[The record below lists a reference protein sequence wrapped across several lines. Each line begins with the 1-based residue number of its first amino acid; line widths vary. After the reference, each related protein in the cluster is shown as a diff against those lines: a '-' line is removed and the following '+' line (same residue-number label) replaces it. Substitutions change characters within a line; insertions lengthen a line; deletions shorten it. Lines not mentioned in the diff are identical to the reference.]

1 MAKKTNAVYE
11 PGELD
16 RVRKQLGNLDPE
28 EARRIAEKLG
38 GEVGIEKS
46 APERRFNARDETV
59 DLSVGGRGPSR
70 SKPTRRVELSR
81 EEEGRSAPR
90 RDRSAVVDPEDDP
103 SVPVKPSYR
112 ERLKMDRYA
121 AQAEFEVKNPTQVLY
136 SMLALFGDP
145 PDLVNPDFVT
155 RRMNEYYQRIET
167 LVTAT
172 RTLLPRNNL
181 QRNERLRRESSFHFA
196 VLDALRYW
204 NIERFSSELAR
215 IQARPR
221 TAKTADFIDI
231 LKCVYRPL
239 YVLEKLDP
247 EAHIKEA
254 YRTLYKI
261 LLQENPVEA
270 KEKHQG
276 LIKAA
281 LASYSIS
288 SRNIRFYL
296 YPLLLKLLSD
306 RWLPYEEFF
315 DARKNRLASFL
326 GVSEKD
332 RLTAP
337 PEGESSGGDAAGKE
351 AAQPE
356 AAAASGQAETA
367 EKTEEAQEK
376 RAEGEPMNRALKRGL
391 ETLETLFP
399 KAGWQRLQEFPDLFP
414 YFAGIFDLKKGYDLI
429 APNDALQQVAIL
441 MLILEE
447 LFYALRYVSFGTIAG
462 SDGGA
467 ERADEVVNRIVS
479 GWHDFIEG
487 VLEKQYLPRLG
498 EYCRLLDGA
507 PESRTSTYAKRTLME
522 LYWLRRLYF
531 MPYFRFE
538 SVSPPPF
545 RRQEI
550 TPIYTEVRTLR
561 RILTAVAAG
570 IERGSREGGAE
581 KRLPCDGI
589 DNPWEPYVFQV
600 PNPLSVRLD
609 ALLGGKSSKRKTN
622 AALVFYTL
630 AVTTVL
636 DHLINEESSWAYGDE
651 GAPLFRS
658 VDGEG
663 IKPLFGVDERVDAE
677 LIFKETLKKHP

>member
-1 MAKKTNAVYE
+1 MAKKPNAVYE

-38 GEVGIEKS
+38 GEVGTEK
-46 APERRFNARDETV
+46 AAQERRISSRDETV
-59 DLSVGGRGPSR
+59 DLSVGGRGPSK
-70 SKPTRRVELSR
+70 SKPTRRVELGR
-81 EEEGRSAPR
+81 EEEPRPAPR
-90 RDRSAVVDPEDDP
+90 RERSAVVDPEDDP
-103 SVPVKPSYR
+103 AVPIKPGYR
-112 ERLKMDRYA
+112 ERLRMDRYA
-121 AQAEFEVKNPTQVLY
+121 AQAEFEVKNATQVIY
-136 SMLALFGDP
+136 SMITLFGDP
-145 PDLVNPDFVT
+145 PDYVNPDFVT
-155 RRMNEYYQRIET
+155 RRMNEYYQRLET

-181 QRNERLRRESSFHFA
+181 QRNERLRRESAFHYA
-196 VLDALRYW
+196 ILDVLRYW
-204 NIERFSSELAR
+204 NIERISSELAR

-231 LKCVYRPL
+231 LKCIYRPL
-239 YVLEKLDP
+239 YVLEKIDP

-254 YRTLYKI
+254 YRTLYKL
-261 LLQENPVEA
+261 LLQENAMEA
-270 KEKHQG
+270 KEKHHG

-306 RWLPYEEFF
+306 RWLPYDAFF

-332 RLTAP
+332 RLSPPPLGDIGVGSAP
-337 PEGESSGGDAAGKE
+337 QPEEE
-351 AAQPE
+351 AALGQRE
-356 AAAASGQAETA
+356 NGEKAA
-367 EKTEEAQEK
+367 EAQEK
-376 RAEGEPMNRALKRGL
+376 REDPEAEPRNRALKRGI

-399 KAGWQRLQEFPDLFP
+399 KAGWQRLHEFPDLFP

-467 ERADEVVNRIVS
+467 ERADEAVNRIVS

-498 EYCRLLDGA
+498 EYCRLLDAA

-531 MPYFRFE
+531 LPYFRFE

-545 RRQEI
+545 RRQEL

-561 RILTAVAAG
+561 RILTAAAAG

-609 ALLGGKSSKRKTN
+609 ALLGGKNSKRKTN

-630 AVTTVL
+630 AVITVL

-651 GAPLFRS
+651 GLALFRS

-663 IKPLFGVDERVDAE
+663 ILPLFGVDERVDAE
-677 LIFKETLKKHP
+677 LIFKESLKKSP